1 METNHKEL
9 YDAPA
14 ITVLVIRTRRI
25 ICMSDPMNS
34 DAYTL
39 SDYDTVTEI

>member
-14 ITVLVIRTRRI
+14 ITVMVIRTRRI
-25 ICMSDPMNS
+25 ICTSDPMSS
-34 DAYTL
+34 DAYML
-39 SDYDTVTEI
+39 SDYDPVTEI